1 MLINKIYN
9 ALKKI
14 NGLFIVIR
22 IEKKSRVWKTT
33 ILEMLLAIED
43 IFAIEVVIIMGY
55 ILL

>member
-43 IFAIEVVIIMGY
+43 IFAIVVAIIMEY
-55 ILL
+55 TLR